1 MREKESPN
9 VQVLNIPEL
18 LAQLG
23 DDRALLGE
31 LLEIFKEECPPL
43 LRSLAEAV
51 SSKDARVVERT
62 SHNLKGMLSTLS
74 APRASSA
81 ASQLEQ
87 MGRTGEMSGCRG
99 TLTILEAEVVSLLVE
114 LENCLETAEQ

>member
-1 MREKESPN
+1 MCETESPN
-9 VQVLNIPEL
+9 VQVVLNIPEL
-18 LAQLG
+18 LAQLE

-51 SSKDARVVERT
+51 SGKDARVVERT

-74 APRASSA
+74 HRPHRNSSKW
-81 ASQLEQ
+81 
-87 MGRTGEMSGCRG
+87 
-99 TLTILEAEVVSLLVE
+99 AERE
-114 LENCLETAEQ
+114 KCLDVGGL